1 MSWATIQYA
10 VQSTPES
17 SPALSDASSANRRRS
32 GTVRSLFSRR
42 SSKQGTPE
50 ATRSSDRKSRG
61 AQWDDLTED
70 SDTLTPGVLRALESQ
85 GRSPYRRAE
94 LDLKHKVGVHTADEG
109 YPEGEGCFT
118 GARDAALARAR
129 TAKVAQELAD
139 NKFIRLR
146 RSSSREDEAIDS
158 EGGLSTD
165 MSPQKGRHTLLE
177 TPSQVDTM
185 GSDVLRAQLDW
196 LEESS
201 ARADESQLADALN
214 ELTHAAPGDSDPSDA
229 SGAFPGVERRS
240 AEETER
246 RRPHPFRNKACDRGL
261 VFAYLR
267 RQVVERRGS
276 HRHRHRW
283 HGGALRL

>member
-32 GTVRSLFSRR
+32 GTGAVRSLFSRR

-109 YPEGEGCFT
+109 YPEGEGYPSSPSR

-246 RRPHPFRNKACDRGL
+246 RRPHPFRAKAHT
-261 VFAYLR
+261 LR
-267 RQVVERRGS
+267 
-276 HRHRHRW
+276 
-283 HGGALRL
+283 